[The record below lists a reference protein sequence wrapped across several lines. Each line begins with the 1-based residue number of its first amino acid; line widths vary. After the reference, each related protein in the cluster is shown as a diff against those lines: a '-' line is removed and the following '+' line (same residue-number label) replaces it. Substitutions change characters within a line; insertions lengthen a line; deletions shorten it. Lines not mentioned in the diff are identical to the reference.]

1 MYSAWISANETK
13 ARLIF
18 NYPNNSQPDSAVR
31 EEVINHPQSKTKK
44 VVFMWGAFLLSSH
57 HWVTLILQMS
67 SSSSSSLPP
76 SSWSSSSGACTM
88 MVIRWPA
95 PLPDTEC
102 LLSSAGGSFDDLGGS
117 FDDIGGSFDDLGGS
131 FDVSLASGGSVL
143 SGITRVDTRLL
154 PSRILVGFTRSVW
167 K

>member
-1 MYSAWISANETK
+1 MKPRRAWYSI
-13 ARLIF
+13 I
-18 NYPNNSQPDSAVR
+18 PIIPSQTVR
-31 EEVINHPQSKTKK
+31 CGEEVINHPQSKTKK

-95 PLPDTEC
+95 PLPDPEC
-102 LLSSAGGSFDDLGGS
+102 LLSSAGGSFDDLSGS
-117 FDDIGGSFDDLGGS
+117 FGDLGGS